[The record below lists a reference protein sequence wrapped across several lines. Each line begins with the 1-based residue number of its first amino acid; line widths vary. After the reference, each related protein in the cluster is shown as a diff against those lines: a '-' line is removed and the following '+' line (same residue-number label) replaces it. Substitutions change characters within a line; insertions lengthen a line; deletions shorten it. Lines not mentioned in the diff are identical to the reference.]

1 MGSLIMQCAGLVED
15 QTLGNGSEFG
25 RAIPSPASLIV
36 SQNTPS
42 NQEIEKEC
50 INLYFVNLH
59 LIYCFLDRNAF
70 LSRCE
75 QEIWSQNSAFK
86 TSSRF
91 PALYNAVVA
100 VGALTAGDDTVLAE
114 GREKVP
120 GSLENGSNQRLEL
133 AKVYFGRAK
142 SLLGDIFE
150 VCCLE
155 NVQTLLL
162 MVRT

>member
-1 MGSLIMQCAGLVED
+1 LLILSCAGLVDD
-15 QTLGNGSEFG
+15 QTLGNGSHFG
-25 RAIPSPASLIV
+25 RVMPSPASLIV

-59 LIYCFLDRNAF
+59 LIYCFLDRTAF
-70 LSRCE
+70 IARCE
-75 QEIWSQNSAFK
+75 GEIWSQTSAFK

-100 VGALTAGDDTVLAE
+100 LGALTAGDDTVLAE
-114 GREKVP
+114 KRDTAQESP
-120 GSLENGSNQRLEL
+120 ENASNQRLEL